1 MNVMVSDGVMEIRN
15 VWLVLTEEKVERKYT
30 IR

>member
-15 VWLVLTEEKVERKYT
+15 VWLVLTEEKVKRKYT